1 MSDINIVIR
10 TVDQT
15 REAEVALS
23 GSQTG
28 GDVIHAAVENW
39 SLPEDTDYSLVN
51 IRTAKPIQ
59 PDGSLDAQGVED
71 GDVLEVRSAS
81 DMAPPK
87 KSSMRWTDKS
97 QSTPRAPAVDRVTVT
112 CPNCKADLRLAVG
125 RSVLAI
131 CPFCNRKMDSA
142 P

>member
-10 TVDQT
+10 TADQA

-39 SLPEDTDYSLVN
+39 SLAEDADYSLVN

-59 PDGSLDAQGVED
+59 PDRSLDAQGVED

-81 DMAPPK
+81 DLAQPK
-87 KSSMRWTDKS
+87 KSSMRWTEKS
-97 QSTPRAPAVDRVTVT
+97 QSTRRAPAVDRVTVT
-112 CPNCKADLRLAVG
+112 CPNCKADLRLAAA
-125 RSVLAI
+125 RSALAT
-131 CPFCNRKMDSA
+131 CPFCSKKIA
-142 P
+142 